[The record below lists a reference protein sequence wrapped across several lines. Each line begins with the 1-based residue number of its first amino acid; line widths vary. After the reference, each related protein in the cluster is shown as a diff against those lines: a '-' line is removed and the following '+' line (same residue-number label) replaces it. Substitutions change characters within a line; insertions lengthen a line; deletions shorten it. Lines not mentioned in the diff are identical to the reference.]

1 MEDKIK
7 RSGKKSQFFCI
18 FVRLNKAIVMMRYIF
33 YYLLFINVV
42 AFVAYGV
49 DKWKACRGR
58 WRISEKMLLLLAAV
72 GGSIGALCAMQVC
85 HHKTQHKK
93 FRFGVPVI
101 LLLQI
106 VAAVYFEGKML

>member
-1 MEDKIK
+1 MCEADL
-7 RSGKKSQFFCI
+7 FCI

-42 AFVAYGV
+42 AFIVYGV
-49 DKWKACRGR
+49 DKWKACLGR
-58 WRISEKMLLLLAAV
+58 WRTSEKMLLLLAVV

-93 FRFGVPVI
+93 FRFGVPMI

-106 VAAVYFEGKML
+106 AAAVYFGNKIL

>member
-1 MEDKIK
+1 MKQIY
-7 RSGKKSQFFCI
+7 
-18 FVRLNKAIVMMRYIF
+18 FVYLFDENLLTDMVRYIF
-33 YYLLFINVV
+33 YYLALVNAV
-42 AFVAYGV
+42 AFIAYGV

-106 VAAVYFEGKML
+106 VAAVYFGKKIL

>member
-1 MEDKIK
+1 MCEADL
-7 RSGKKSQFFCI
+7 FCI

-93 FRFGVPVI
+93 FRFGVPMI

-106 VAAVYFEGKML
+106 VAAVYFGNKIL